1 MPSKYRL
8 PQDAALAAI
17 QGLSNRISL
26 SLPRHLLLK
35 ALNLRGSSDCLL
47 EYQGD
52 FKCTINQSSESAC
65 WTLCLL
71 LSAIDGHV
79 APFIEPNMYS
89 KKSSHQLWGFAQLE
103 KLFGWG
109 MGGMKCELEGGLSQ
123 RSFNL

>member
-17 QGLSNRISL
+17 QGLSNCISL
-26 SLPRHLLLK
+26 SLSRHFLLK
-35 ALNLRGSSDCLL
+35 ALNLRGSSNSLL

-52 FKCTINQSSESAC
+52 FKCTIDQSSENAY

-89 KKSSHQLWGFAQLE
+89 KKSSHQFWGFAQLE
-103 KLFGWG
+103 KLFGWWLA
-109 MGGMKCELEGGLSQ
+109 GMKC
-123 RSFNL
+123 